1 MNKKIIHS
9 CTSLSFSGLERYVL
23 ELAQWQNQNGQ
34 DVLLLCRD
42 ESEIY
47 YEATKL
53 KIPTLTI
60 PKNCKKGFES
70 WLYLRKPFSALIKK
84 AESESKKIV
93 IHMHAGGEP
102 MFILP
107 WLLMCSEVIEKV
119 ILQFH
124 LWITKKKL
132 NPWHTF
138 LYSRIDDIWCSS
150 LAARDMLNS
159 ILPVSKSKFKVIPYG
174 RKVSEIQK
182 LNKEKFRT
190 ELRSK
195 YNVPQN
201 AFLYVSVNRIEKI
214 KGTREMY
221 EAFIK
226 RAEQNPNIYL
236 WIIGNASPQNQE
248 AENYEKSLHQDYEK
262 LTANIKSRIHFFGYV
277 SNSLELMA
285 AADVFILPSYEE
297 CMSLAMLDSFA
308 LSLPVLGTNAGGTPS
323 VVLENKTGWIFEP
336 ISVDSLIQK
345 MKSIEESL
353 PQKSNEIQF
362 YINTF
367 ATQFEQNKIFEK
379 IVHNYSY

>member
-42 ESEIY
+42 ESDLY
-47 YEATKL
+47 KEATKL

-70 WLYLRKPFSALIKK
+70 WLYLRKPLSELVKK
-84 AESESKKIV
+84 AESESRKIV

-107 WLLMCSEVIEKV
+107 WLLMRSEVIEKV

-138 LYSRIDDIWCSS
+138 IYSKVDEIWCSS
-150 LAARDMLNS
+150 KSAKEMLYS
-159 ILPVSKSKFKVIPYG
+159 ILPVSKSNFRIFPYG
-174 RKVSEIQK
+174 RKVSEIKKINKQK
-182 LNKEKFRT
+182 LRSD
-190 ELRSK
+190 LRSK
-195 YNVPQN
+195 YNVPQD

-226 RAEQNPNIYL
+226 RAQENLNIYL

-248 AENYEKSLHQDYEK
+248 AEIYEKSLHEDYEK
-262 LTANIKSRIHFFGYV
+262 LDTKIKSRIHFFGYV

-308 LSLPVLGTNAGGTPS
+308 LSLPVLGTNSGGTPS
-323 VVLENKTGWIFEP
+323 VVLEDKTGWLFEP
-336 ISVDSLIQK
+336 
-345 MKSIEESL
+345 KSIESL
-353 PQKSNEIQF
+353 DNKMRIIENNSALSLINLNQF
-362 YINTF
+362 LDNF
-367 ATQFEQNKIFEK
+367 SMQFEQERIFNTILK
-379 IVHNYSY
+379 SY